1 MESFFLGKKKSEF
14 NFAIKRIAATGCFFL
29 QKNKLIKQCF
39 IAVNNKKMEDFI

>member
-14 NFAIKRIAATGCFFL
+14 NFVIKRIAAIGCFFFV
-29 QKNKLIKQCF
+29 KNKLIKQCF